1 MPVVEIEKGKKYR
14 AKFYYRDEDGNS
26 KYGGSKTFIKKR
38 DATSWLQA
46 QKDKFNKNGAV
57 KNADLPFV
65 DFWMKWFELFKKPS
79 LRPVTADKWMNSYSV
94 ISKYWQ
100 RTSLKNIDRT
110 SYQEFINWY
119 GANHAKS
126 SAEKVHVHM
135 HAAVKYA
142 VEENYIDRDF
152 ALRPTLS
159 GAKGKPDALK
169 YLQEADFFKLIKYLN
184 STNNELNV
192 SRAMIQFA
200 CYTGAR
206 LSEIAGLTI
215 EDVDLKTGIIN
226 INKTYNYRDGGFAP
240 TKNPQS
246 IRRIDIDDH
255 YLQILKKR
263 VLTHE
268 LRKQELLFAKNN
280 STTPPTSNAVNKE
293 LRKIFKDIG
302 INSDMNFHGLRH
314 THISYLLANEVN
326 IQYVSKRAGHSSVS
340 TTLNVYTHI
349 LERLEHDE
357 ISRTKKLLSAI
368 G

>member
-1 MPVVEIEKGKKYR
+1 MPVIEIEKGKKYR
-14 AKFYYRDEDGNS
+14 AKFYYRDDDGNS
-26 KYGGSKTFIKKR
+26 KYGGSKSFVKKR
-38 DATSWLQA
+38 DAISWLQA

-57 KNADLPFV
+57 RNADLPFV
-65 DFWMKWFELFKKPS
+65 EFWMKWFELFKKPA
-79 LRPVTADKWMNSYSV
+79 LRPITADKWMNSYSV

-100 RTSLKNIDRT
+100 RTTLKNIDRT
-110 SYQEFINWY
+110 AYQEFINWY
-119 GANHAKS
+119 GSDHAKS
-126 SAEKVHVHM
+126 STEKVHVHM

-142 VEENYIDRDF
+142 VEENYIERDF

-159 GAKGKPDALK
+159 GSTGKPDALK
-169 YLQEADFFKLIKYLN
+169 YLQEADFLKLIGYLN

-206 LSEIAGLTI
+206 LSEIAGLTTKDI
-215 EDVDLKTGIIN
+215 DLKKGLVSIT
-226 INKTYNYRDGGFAP
+226 KTYNYRDGGFAP

-246 IRRIDIDDH
+246 IRKIDIDDH
-255 YLQILKKR
+255 YISILKKR

-268 LRKQELLFAKNN
+268 LRKQELLFAKNG
-280 STTPPTSNAVNKE
+280 SSTPPTSNAVNKE

-302 INSDMNFHGLRH
+302 IKSDMNFHGLRH
-314 THISYLLANEVN
+314 THISYLLANGVN

-349 LERLEHDE
+349 LERLERDE